1 MSFSVASTTAST
13 VSSSITKNE
22 NGAAFATKKKKIL
35 VQNVS
40 TFTTEQALRSLFQPY
55 GRIAYI
61 HLPVNHKGERRFI
74 ALVQFIRPDDA
85 ALAMVGLQGVRLDY
99 MVLQLEW
106 VHNKNNKATPTKTN
120 NGISPPKNAYTTNTI
135 YDCLASPHKRIVTP
149 SKKKV
154 LVGEEDTD
162 GCLTVPSTHHTSK

>member
-1 MSFSVASTTAST
+1 MSFSVASTAAST

-22 NGAAFATKKKKIL
+22 NGAAFATKKIL

-55 GRIAYI
+55 GRIAYYI

-106 VHNKNNKATPTKTN
+106 AHDKNNKTTPTKTT
-120 NGISPPKNAYTTNTI
+120 NGSSPPKKAYTTRTNTI
-135 YDCLASPHKRIVTP
+135 VSHPPT
-149 SKKKV
+149 KV
-154 LVGEEDTD
+154 
-162 GCLTVPSTHHTSK
+162 S